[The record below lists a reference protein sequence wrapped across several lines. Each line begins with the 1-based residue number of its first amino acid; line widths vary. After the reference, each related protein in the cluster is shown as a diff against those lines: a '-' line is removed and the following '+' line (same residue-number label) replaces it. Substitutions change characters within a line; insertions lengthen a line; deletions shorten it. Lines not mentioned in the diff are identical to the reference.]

1 MIVIVCG
8 LPATGKTVT
17 ANRIA
22 EHTSSELLSTD
33 KIRKEMFEQG
43 TLKQVLNSNAPLQFN
58 LQEVFD
64 KEEEI
69 PQKYQELIEEQRQ
82 LVYDIMLEQVKIL
95 VLEGRNVV
103 LDGTFYSRLL
113 RERVYKVAR
122 FARAKTYV
130 VECTCPESIVEE
142 RLKNRKSEPDALSYA
157 DKMRIYYTVK
167 ESYESPFKDSVTLMI
182 FDTCLDKISVHYFN
196 GENEETE
203 KLIAAIKN

>member
-17 ANRIA
+17 ANRIS
-22 EHTSSELLSTD
+22 EQTSSELLSTD

-43 TLKQVLNSNAPLQFN
+43 TLNQVLNSSTPLQFN
-58 LQEVFD
+58 LQEVFNT
-64 KEEEI
+64 EEEI
-69 PQKYQELIEEQRQ
+69 PEKYQELIEEQRQ

-103 LDGTFYSRLL
+103 LDGTFYGRFL
-113 RERVYKVAR
+113 RERVYKISR
-122 FARAKTYV
+122 FAKTKTYV

-142 RLKNRKSEPDALSYA
+142 RLKDRKSEPDAISYA
-157 DKMRIYYTVK
+157 NKMRIYYTVK
-167 ESYESPFKDSVTLMI
+167 ANYENPFKDGITLMI
-182 FDTCLDKISVHYFN
+182 FDTYQDKITVHYFN

-203 KLIAAIKN
+203 ELIAAIKD

>member
-1 MIVIVCG
+1 MIIIVCG

-22 EHTSSELLSTD
+22 EQLSSEILSTD
-33 KIRKEMFEQG
+33 KIRKEIFEQG
-43 TLKQVLNSNAPLQFN
+43 TLKQVLNSSTPMQFN
-58 LQEVFD
+58 LQEVFNT
-64 KEEEI
+64 EEEI
-69 PQKYQELIEEQRQ
+69 PKKYQELIEEQRQ

-113 RERVYKVAR
+113 RERVYKIAK
-122 FARAKTYV
+122 FARTKTYV

-142 RLKNRKSEPDALSYA
+142 RLKNRRSEPDNLSYA
-157 DKMRIYYTVK
+157 DKMRIYYKVK
-167 ESYESPFKDSVTLMI
+167 ENYKNPMEDDVTLMI
-182 FDTCLDKISVHYFN
+182 FDTYLDKITVYYFN

>member
-22 EHTSSELLSTD
+22 EQTSSEILSTD

-43 TLKQVLNSNAPLQFN
+43 TLKQVLDSSTPLQFN
-58 LQEVFD
+58 LQEVFNT
-64 KEEEI
+64 EEKI
-69 PQKYQELIEEQRQ
+69 PKKYQELIEEQRQ
-82 LVYDIMLEQVKIL
+82 LVYDIMLEQVKII

-103 LDGTFYSRLL
+103 LDGTFYSRPL
-113 RERVYKVAR
+113 RERVYKIAR
-122 FARAKTYV
+122 FARTKTYV
-130 VECTCPESIVEE
+130 VECTCPESVVEE
-142 RLKNRKSEPDALSYA
+142 RLKNRKSQPDALSFA

-167 ESYESPFKDSVTLMI
+167 NSYENPFKDGVTLMI

-203 KLIAAIKN
+203 KLIAAIKD